1 MLADEMTQPRL
12 AVSDQEGGMSDLLA
26 EIIRHAADHTALSD
40 ELHFAALAPA
50 ERDQLDHGRANVL
63 RALRLP
69 PGARVLEVGAGY
81 GAVTRYLGER
91 VARVDAVEPDSALA
105 EVAAARTADL
115 PGVRVLDTVP
125 GDAYDLVVAADPAH
139 ADRLAPGGVLCLA
152 VPNALGV
159 SRPGGQSRRHW
170 ERRLT
175 AAGLTVHK
183 VLGCLPDH
191 RITRA
196 VITAELLERHPRLAI
211 ELSGGDERWAELV
224 EGGLGLDTVNGL
236 LFLASAGE
244 PAAEL
249 WPDGVLATYFNT
261 DRAARWCTRADVVG
275 DEIRRTPLLPQESG
289 PVAVREWTD
298 AVLDAPTL
306 PEVLVEQPW
315 RAAELLS
322 AWADLVWADPSWDLI
337 PSNVLVADSPRAIDL
352 EWVRAGTTADQVIDR
367 GLLLLADQ
375 LATAG
380 WAGAA
385 PGTTV
390 RDLAAWLGVLLDRP
404 TTFVDEAAEREAEFQ
419 AIRRCGITAGPGL
432 DHERDAMRL
441 AWRRR
446 LAEESSAEPAG
457 PTELDARV
465 ATTMARV
472 DRIIAPGDSMFR
484 GNTGHYF
491 AVAGQALRACLHGL
505 QAAGRPA
512 PQRVLDFGCGCGR
525 VLRTFRAAFPQAE
538 LIASDIELSGVEHC
552 VRFFGA
558 TGLPASVRIEEIP
571 QVSDIDL
578 IWSGSVLTH
587 LDVPEWDALLGY
599 FERALAPGGVAV
611 VTTHGRRVA
620 WRMDNGGEY
629 GLTTQAHAR
638 VLADYRAHGFGYA
651 DYPGQPGYGISLST
665 PEWVTGHVLTPRLRL
680 AGYVEAGWDG
690 HQDVLI
696 LVKDAEETVKAGR

>member
-1 MLADEMTQPRL
+1 
-12 AVSDQEGGMSDLLA
+12 MSDLVA

-69 PGARVLEVGAGY
+69 PDAHVLEVGAGH

-91 VARVDAVEPDSALA
+91 VARVDAVEPDHAD
-105 EVAAARTADL
+105 VVRARTADL
-115 PGVRVLDTVP
+115 PGVRVLDAVP
-125 GDAYDLVVAADPAH
+125 GDQYDLVVAAGVEH
-139 ADRLAPGGVLCLA
+139 ADRVKPGGVLCLA
-152 VPNALGV
+152 VPNRLGV

-170 ERRLT
+170 ERQLT
-175 AAGLTVHK
+175 EAGLTVHK

-196 VITAELLERHPRLAI
+196 VITAELLEHHPRLAV
-211 ELSGGDERWAELV
+211 ELAGRDERWAELV
-224 EGGLGLDTVNGL
+224 EGGLGLDTVDGL

-244 PAAEL
+244 PAVDL
-249 WPDGVLATYFNT
+249 WPEDVLATYFNT

-275 DEIRRTPLLPQESG
+275 GEIHRTPLLPQEPG

-298 AVLDAPTL
+298 VVVDAPAL
-306 PEVLVEQPW
+306 PEVLIEQPW
-315 RAAELLS
+315 RAAELLT
-322 AWADLVWADPSWDLI
+322 AWAELVRADPSWDLI
-337 PSNVLVADSPRAIDL
+337 PANVLVTDPPRAIDL
-352 EWVRAGTTADQVIDR
+352 EWVRAGTTAEQVIDR
-367 GLLLLADQ
+367 GLLLLADE
-375 LATAG
+375 LARAG
-380 WAGAA
+380 WTGAA

-404 TTFVDEAAEREAEFQ
+404 TAFVDAAAEREAEFQ
-419 AIRRCGITAGPGL
+419 AIRRCGITTGPGL

-446 LAEESSAEPAG
+446 LAEETGRHPAG

-465 ATTMARV
+465 AHTMARV

-484 GNTGHYF
+484 GNTEHYF

-505 QAAGRPA
+505 EAAGRPA
-512 PQRVLDFGCGCGR
+512 PRRVLDFGCGYGR
-525 VLRTFRAAFPQAE
+525 VLRTFRAAFPDAE
-538 LIASDIELSGVEHC
+538 LIASDIEADGVEHC

-558 TGLPASVRIEEIP
+558 IGLPASVRIEEIP

-587 LDVPEWDALLGY
+587 LDIAAWDALLGY

-620 WRMDNGGEY
+620 WRMANGGEY
-629 GLTTQAHAR
+629 GLTARDHAR
-638 VLADYRAHGFGYA
+638 VLADHRDHGFGYA

-665 PEWVTGHVLTPRLRL
+665 PEWVAGHVLTPRLRL

-696 LVKDAEETVKAGR
+696 LVKDAEETLKAGR

>member
-1 MLADEMTQPRL
+1 
-12 AVSDQEGGMSDLLA
+12 MSDLVA
-26 EIIRHAADHTALSD
+26 EIIRNAADHSALSD

-91 VARVDAVEPDSALA
+91 VARVDAIEPDPARA
-105 EVAAARTADL
+105 EAVAARTADL
-115 PGVRVLDTVP
+115 PGVRVLDAVP
-125 GDAYDLVVAADPAH
+125 DESYDLVVAPGAQH
-139 ADRLAPGGVLCLA
+139 ANRLEPGGVLCLA
-152 VPNALGV
+152 VPNRLGV
-159 SRPGGQSRRHW
+159 NRPGGQSRRAW
-170 ERRLT
+170 ERELS

-191 RITRA
+191 RVTRA
-196 VITAELLERHPRLAI
+196 VFTPELLEEHPRLAI
-211 ELSGGDERWAELV
+211 ELAGRDERWAELV
-224 EGGLGLDTVNGL
+224 EGGLGLDTVDGL
-236 LFLASAGE
+236 LFLASNGE
-244 PAAEL
+244 PAARL

-275 DEIRRTPLLPQESG
+275 DEIRRTPLLPQEPG
-289 PVAVREWTD
+289 PVTVREWTD
-298 AVLDAPTL
+298 VVVDAPTL
-306 PEVLVEQPW
+306 PEVLAEQPW
-315 RAAELLS
+315 RAAELLT
-322 AWADLVWADPSWDLI
+322 AWADLVRAGVSWDLV
-337 PSNVLVADSPRAIDL
+337 PANVLVAGELRAIDL
-352 EWVRAGTTADQVIDR
+352 EWERAGTTADEVLDR

-375 LATAG
+375 LAARG
-380 WAGAA
+380 WTGAA
-385 PGTTV
+385 PGTSV
-390 RDLAAWLGVLLDRP
+390 RDLAAWLGVLLGRP
-404 TTFVDEAAEREAEFQ
+404 AGFVEAAAEREAEFQ
-419 AIRRCGITAGPGL
+419 AIRRCGTTAGPGL

-446 LAEESSAEPAG
+446 LAEETGHRPAG

-465 ATTMARV
+465 ARTMARV

-484 GNTGHYF
+484 GNTEHYF

-505 QAAGRPA
+505 EAAGRPA
-512 PQRVLDFGCGCGR
+512 PQRVLDFGCGYGR
-525 VLRTFRAAFPQAE
+525 VLRAFRVAFPAAE
-538 LIASDIELSGVEHC
+538 LIASDIELDGVDHC

-558 TGLPASVRIEEIP
+558 TGLPASVRIDEIP

-587 LDVPEWDALLGY
+587 LDIEAWDALLGY

-620 WRMDNGGEY
+620 WRMANGGEY
-629 GLTTQAHAR
+629 GLTAEDHDR
-638 VLADYRAHGFGYA
+638 VLADYRSRGFGYA

-665 PEWVTGHVLTPRLRL
+665 PAWVTGHVLTARLRL
-680 AGYVEAGWDG
+680 AGYIEAGWDG

-696 LVKDAEETVKAGR
+696 LVKDAEETLKAGR

>member
-1 MLADEMTQPRL
+1 
-12 AVSDQEGGMSDLLA
+12 MSDLVA
-26 EIIRHAADHTALSD
+26 EIIRNAADHSALSD
-40 ELHFAALAPA
+40 ELHFAALAPG
-50 ERDQLDHGRANVL
+50 ERDQLDHGRANAL

-69 PGARVLEVGAGY
+69 PDAHVLEVGAGH
-81 GAVTRYLGER
+81 GAVTRYLGEQ
-91 VARVDAVEPDSALA
+91 VARVDTVGAVHA
-105 EVAAARTADL
+105 EAVRARTADL
-115 PGVRVLDTVP
+115 PGVRVLDEVP
-125 GDAYDLVVAADPAH
+125 GERYDLVVASDVEH
-139 ADRLAPGGVLCLA
+139 ADRLKPGGVLCLA
-152 VPNALGV
+152 VPNRLGV
-159 SRPGGQSRRHW
+159 GRPGGQSRRHW
-170 ERRLT
+170 ERRL
-175 AAGLTVHK
+175 AEAGLTVHK
-183 VLGCLPDH
+183 VLGCLPGH

-196 VITAELLERHPRLAI
+196 VITAELLDRHPRLAV
-211 ELSGGDERWAELV
+211 ELSGRDERWAEMV
-224 EGGLGLDTVNGL
+224 EGGLGLDTVDGL

-244 PAAEL
+244 PAARL
-249 WPDGVLATYFNT
+249 WPDDLLATYFNT

-275 DEIRRTPLLPQESG
+275 DEIRRTPLLPQEPG

-298 AVLDAPTL
+298 VVVDAPTL
-306 PEVLVEQPW
+306 PEVLTEQPW
-315 RAAELLS
+315 RAAELLT
-322 AWADLVWADPSWDLI
+322 AWADLVRANPSWDLI
-337 PSNVLVADSPRAIDL
+337 PSNVLAGDPPQAIDL
-352 EWVRAGTTADQVIDR
+352 EWERAGTTADEVIDR
-367 GLLLLADQ
+367 GLLLLADE
-375 LATAG
+375 LARAG

-404 TTFVDEAAEREAEFQ
+404 TAFVDAAAEREAEFQ
-419 AIRRCGITAGPGL
+419 AIRRCGVTSGPGL

-446 LAEESSAEPAG
+446 LAEETTRHTSAT
-457 PTELDARV
+457 TELDAQV
-465 ATTMARV
+465 ARTMARV
-472 DRIIAPGDSMFR
+472 DRIIASGDSMFR
-484 GNTGHYF
+484 GNTEHYF

-512 PQRVLDFGCGCGR
+512 PRRVLDFGCGYGR
-525 VLRTFRAAFPQAE
+525 VLRTFRAAFPDAE
-538 LIASDIELSGVEHC
+538 LVASDIELDGVEHC

-587 LDVPEWDALLGY
+587 LDIAAWDALLGY

-620 WRMDNGGEY
+620 WRMANGGEY
-629 GLTTQAHAR
+629 GLTAADHAR
-638 VLADYRAHGFGYA
+638 VLADYRDHGFGYA

-696 LVKDAEETVKAGR
+696 LVKDAEETLKAGR